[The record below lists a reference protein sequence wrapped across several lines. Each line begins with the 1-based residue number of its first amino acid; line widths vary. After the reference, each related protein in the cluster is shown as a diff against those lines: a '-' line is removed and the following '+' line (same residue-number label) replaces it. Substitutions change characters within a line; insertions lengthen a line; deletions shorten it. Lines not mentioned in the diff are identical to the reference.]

1 METSDNLKHKVFTE
15 GKAAPSFTSTS
26 LDPTTKNKF
35 RAMTQKEVYIYIY
48 IHIYIYIYIKC
59 IYIGKGHLL

>member
-48 IHIYIYIYIKC
+48 T
-59 IYIGKGHLL
+59 